1 VEHAQ
6 QYQSLQSIKVQ
17 GLMDGW
23 MDGWGGEVS
32 GEVGRKMRMNKSKQ
46 RTEDSF
52 ILGIGTLRG

>member
-1 VEHAQ
+1 
-6 QYQSLQSIKVQ
+6 
-17 GLMDGW
+17 MDGW